1 MKTKSTSKKQSIS
14 KKRPSKN
21 ASVAAQRAWAI
32 MTERQRNEIRK
43 RYRQDPDKDG
53 VPTGYDCR
61 PYNPKKQESFLP
73 ADMEYIKSHPVV
85 PVRRINEKAVELG
98 SGRNGT
104 VLKIKDND
112 RLVLKVGK
120 DLAWSPIKTEAN
132 FHKKHSMEKL
142 PLVTPLKTV
151 KTDKGKYAI
160 IKPMVKPILEP
171 GNEVK
176 NKSKFTDSRLATLR
190 KKIIELSYKGFILDD
205 GLQLGIDKANRILQF
220 DIGDMVFMKP
230 RKNSINNIPFRENNR
245 HWKNMLE
252 ALGKSPEKYGL
263 IARSEALD
271 QKFMIK
277 SKPVVKKVKPKNTK
291 ISK

>member
-85 PVRRINEKAVELG
+85 PVRRINERAVELG

-104 VLKIKDND
+104 VVKIKDND
-112 RLVLKVGK
+112 RLVLKIGK
-120 DLAWSPIKTEAN
+120 DLAWSPLKSEAN
-132 FHKKHSMEKL
+132 FHKKHDMEKL
-142 PLVTPLKTV
+142 PLITPMKTV
-151 KTDKGKYAI
+151 KTDKGKYAL
-160 IKPMVKPILEP
+160 IKPTVKPLLEP
-171 GNEVK
+171 GSEVK
-176 NKSKFTDSRLATLR
+176 NKSKFTDARLAALK
-190 KKIIELSYKGFILDD
+190 KKIIELSYKGFIFDD
-205 GLQLGIDKANRILQF
+205 GLQLGLDKANRLLQF
-220 DIGDMVFMKP
+220 DIGDMVYMKP
-230 RKNSINNIPFRENNR
+230 RKNSINNIPFRENNK

-263 IARSEALD
+263 IVRSEVLD
-271 QKFMIK
+271 KKYIQKPAPRVK
-277 SKPVVKKVKPKNTK
+277 KPVTKRPIKK
-291 ISK
+291 